1 MLRSA
6 ARVFSYCRPARDCT
20 LYAMLARVRSAA
32 TAMMG
37 VDTYSDDL
45 DLTVQHAA
53 GSAELKGSVGKFN
66 TLRSWDEIVSV
77 NDVPFAKVGGSVVPE
92 DQGPRITPLGGRL
105 FFTSEEQRVLLEFVS
120 APGAIGAGLAGVLG
134 AGTHLVR
141 IALRGTN
148 AASVPVCAV
157 RSDAARAHPAG
168 TSPPHPPP
176 SERTSSPIR
185 QRSETEAA
193 RLPGR
198 TGGQPRG

>member
-66 TLRSWDEIVSV
+66 TLRS
-77 NDVPFAKVGGSVVPE
+77 
-92 DQGPRITPLGGRL
+92 
-105 FFTSEEQRVLLEFVS
+105 
-120 APGAIGAGLAGVLG
+120 
-134 AGTHLVR
+134 
-141 IALRGTN
+141 
-148 AASVPVCAV
+148 
-157 RSDAARAHPAG
+157 
-168 TSPPHPPP
+168 
-176 SERTSSPIR
+176 
-185 QRSETEAA
+185 
-193 RLPGR
+193 
-198 TGGQPRG
+198 